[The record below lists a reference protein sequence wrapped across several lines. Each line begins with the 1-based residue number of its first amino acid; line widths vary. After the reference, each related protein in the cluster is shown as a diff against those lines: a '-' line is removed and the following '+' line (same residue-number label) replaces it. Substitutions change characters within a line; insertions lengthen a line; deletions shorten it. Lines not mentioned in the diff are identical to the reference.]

1 MSVCKAVDSDVT
13 DRVLNFPRRR
23 KPQFIASTKRKA
35 GGRLD
40 AWVRTAHAAALIN
53 QRKTAEGGMM
63 SFGKGAVLA
72 AGLAMAL
79 AAPDVALAQNAAT
92 PSDIHADSG
101 NRLPPI
107 KRDSL
112 DATGQ
117 KTYDQLAS
125 PSGGSLAGLRGPG
138 GINLYAP
145 KVSEL
150 TGALNRYLRSPATGF
165 DGHVRELAILVT
177 AREFNSQFE
186 WAAHENV
193 ALKEGVPPA
202 TIDVV
207 KHRKSLRSV
216 PEADAVIIQLGR
228 EIYRTKKVTSATY
241 ARAVKQFGP
250 EKLINLVSLMG
261 NYAGTA
267 ALLAVFDMQ
276 LPPGQ
281 KPLLPMP

>member
-1 MSVCKAVDSDVT
+1 M
-13 DRVLNFPRRR
+13 L
-23 KPQFIASTKRKA
+23 
-35 GGRLD
+35 
-40 AWVRTAHAAALIN
+40 
-53 QRKTAEGGMM
+53 
-63 SFGKGAVLA
+63 FGKSAIVA
-72 AGLAMAL
+72 TGLAIAIAL
-79 AAPDVALAQNAAT
+79 HGTAIAQNAGS

-101 NRLPPI
+101 NRLPLV

-112 DATGQ
+112 DPTGQ
-117 KTYDQLAS
+117 KTYDQLNS

-138 GINLYAP
+138 GIMLYSP

-150 TGALNRYLRSPATGF
+150 NSALNRYLRSPETGF

-186 WAAHENV
+186 WAAHESV

-202 TIDVV
+202 TVDVV
-207 KHRKSLRSV
+207 KHRKSLRGV
-216 PEADAVIIQLGR
+216 PEADAVVVQLGR
-228 EIYRTKKVTSATY
+228 EIYRNKKVSAATY

-250 EKLINLVSLMG
+250 QRLINLVSLMG
-261 NYAGTA
+261 NYSGTA
-267 ALLAVFDMQ
+267 ALLATFDMQ

>member
-1 MSVCKAVDSDVT
+1 MV
-13 DRVLNFPRRR
+13 
-23 KPQFIASTKRKA
+23 
-35 GGRLD
+35 
-40 AWVRTAHAAALIN
+40 
-53 QRKTAEGGMM
+53 
-63 SFGKGAVLA
+63 FGKSAAVAMGLVLA
-72 AGLAMAL
+72 IAAPGVAMAQS
-79 AAPDVALAQNAAT
+79 AASP
-92 PSDIHADSG
+92 PDIHADSG
-101 NRLPPI
+101 NRLPLV

-112 DATGQ
+112 DPAGQ
-117 KTYDQLAS
+117 KTYDQLNS

-138 GINLYAP
+138 GIMLYSP

-150 TGALNRYLRSPATGF
+150 NSALNRYLRSPETGF

-186 WAAHENV
+186 WAAHESV
-193 ALKEGVPPA
+193 GLKEGVSPA

-207 KHRKSLRSV
+207 KHRKGLKSV
-216 PEADAVIIQLGR
+216 ADADAVVIQLGR
-228 EIYRTKKVTSATY
+228 EIYRNKRVSAATY

-250 EKLINLVSLMG
+250 ERLINLVALMG

-267 ALLAVFDMQ
+267 ALLATFDMQ

>member
-1 MSVCKAVDSDVT
+1 MV
-13 DRVLNFPRRR
+13 
-23 KPQFIASTKRKA
+23 
-35 GGRLD
+35 
-40 AWVRTAHAAALIN
+40 
-53 QRKTAEGGMM
+53 
-63 SFGKGAVLA
+63 FGKSAVVAMGLVLA
-72 AGLAMAL
+72 IAAPGVAMAQS
-79 AAPDVALAQNAAT
+79 AASP
-92 PSDIHADSG
+92 PDIHADSG
-101 NRLPPI
+101 NRLPLV

-112 DATGQ
+112 DPAGQ
-117 KTYDQLAS
+117 KTYDQLNS

-138 GINLYAP
+138 GIMLYSP

-150 TGALNRYLRSPATGF
+150 NSALNRYLRSPETGF

-186 WAAHENV
+186 WAAHESV
-193 ALKEGVPPA
+193 ALKEGVSPA

-207 KHRKSLRSV
+207 KHRKGLKGV
-216 PEADAVIIQLGR
+216 ADADAVVIRLGR
-228 EIYRTKKVTSATY
+228 EIYRNKKVSAATY

-250 EKLINLVSLMG
+250 ERLINLVALMG

-267 ALLAVFDMQ
+267 ALLATFDMR

>member
-1 MSVCKAVDSDVT
+1 MLLGKSAIAVT
-13 DRVLNFPRRR
+13 ALA
-23 KPQFIASTKRKA
+23 IAVA
-35 GGRLD
+35 M
-40 AWVRTAHAAALIN
+40 
-53 QRKTAEGGMM
+53 Q
-63 SFGKGAVLA
+63 GAVF
-72 AGLAMAL
+72 
-79 AAPDVALAQNAAT
+79 AQTAS
-92 PSDIHADSG
+92 PPDIHADSG
-101 NRLPPI
+101 NRLPLV

-112 DATGQ
+112 DPTGQ
-117 KTYDQLAS
+117 KTYDQLNS

-138 GINLYAP
+138 GIMLNAP

-150 TGALNRYLRSPATGF
+150 NSALNRYLRSPETGF

-186 WAAHENV
+186 WAAHESV
-193 ALKEGVPPA
+193 ALKEGVPAA

-207 KHRKSLRSV
+207 KHRKGLKGV

-228 EIYRTKKVTSATY
+228 EIYRNTKVSAATY

-250 EKLINLVSLMG
+250 ERLINLVALMG
-261 NYAGTA
+261 NYSGTA
-267 ALLAVFDMQ
+267 ALLMVFDMQ

>member
-1 MSVCKAVDSDVT
+1 MRLGKSV
-13 DRVLNFPRRR
+13 
-23 KPQFIASTKRKA
+23 
-35 GGRLD
+35 
-40 AWVRTAHAAALIN
+40 ALAI
-53 QRKTAEGGMM
+53 G
-63 SFGKGAVLA
+63 F
-72 AGLAMAL
+72 AMAI
-79 AAPDVALAQNAAT
+79 AAPAGARAQNAAY
-92 PSDIHADSG
+92 PPDIHADSG
-101 NRLPPI
+101 NRLPLV
-107 KRDSL
+107 KRDGL
-112 DATGQ
+112 HPAGQ

-125 PSGGSLAGLRGPG
+125 PAGGSLAGLHGPG
-138 GINLYAP
+138 GIMLNAP

-150 TGALNRYLRSPATGF
+150 NSALNRYLRSPATGF

-186 WAAHENV
+186 WAAHERV

-207 KHRKSLRSV
+207 KHRKSLKGV

-228 EIYRTKKVTSATY
+228 EIYRNKKVTAATY
-241 ARAVKQFGP
+241 ARAIKQLGP
-250 EKLINLVSLMG
+250 ERLINLVALMG
-261 NYAGTA
+261 NYSATA